1 MMKSMDSGISLS
13 IKTILANIERAK
25 SASIFKQNV
34 QLVAVSK
41 TKPVEAILEA
51 YDAGIRHFGENY
63 VDELVEKSKKVQ
75 FFLNSTILIIKIKIA
90 SCRYKM
96 AFYRSSP
103 EQ

>member
-1 MMKSMDSGISLS
+1 MDSGISLS

-75 FFLNSTILIIKIKIA
+75 NFLNSN
-90 SCRYKM
+90 
-96 AFYRSSP
+96 P
-103 EQ
+103 NN